1 MIINIEYHNRSL
13 HDQSS
18 YIGERQTTHMQ
29 QEDQKNTGEGKRNRV
44 SITLDLEADTFAAL
58 ESLRQQM
65 GLRSY
70 EVLINGLLRELLI
83 DSTSMKSKQDGQAQA
98 GNRQKTHRIY
108 NQEHQPDQ

>member
-1 MIINIEYHNRSL
+1 VRSRADDSGNL
-13 HDQSS
+13 RKALCMS
-18 YIGERQTTHMQ
+18 GVFA
-29 QEDQKNTGEGKRNRV
+29 V
-44 SITLDLEADTFAAL
+44 STVLPEKIQHLAAL

-98 GNRQKTHRIY
+98 GNRQKTHRI
-108 NQEHQPDQ
+108 